1 MMTGLVITII
11 GMVTVFLLLAIMI
24 SVVKIISLIYV
35 EKKSGSGKSKE
46 DREIAIALAALKNV
60 LG

>member
-24 SVVKIISLIYV
+24 SVVKIISLICM
-35 EKKSGSGKSKE
+35 EKKQNNGNSKE